1 VSADDRG
8 GVLLPELR
16 AQLASALG
24 KEPVGWRTPHTGLSP
39 ATRRVVRFA
48 DGSSAFVKAAVD
60 DRTETWLRTEH
71 AIISG
76 VEERSLVPR
85 VLAWIDHG
93 PRPVLVTEDLSGAYW
108 PADQRP
114 VTWKPGQMALLF
126 AALRRLAS
134 LPPPPVPLPGAEQGF
149 EPQWPLLAREA
160 DAFLALGLCG
170 QDWFRD
176 AIDSLTAAEA
186 SVPLA
191 GDSLVHDDV
200 RSDNVC
206 FLGDRVVLVDWGG
219 ALRGNH
225 EHDLANALSTLP
237 LEGGP
242 EPFEVLPGGGSWAA
256 YLAGRAASRAC
267 RDTEAPEWLRR
278 VLRRI
283 AAICLDWAAHSL
295 DLPRWT
301 GVPWRAIE

>member
-1 VSADDRG
+1 MAALRG
-8 GVLLPELR
+8 GVALPELH
-16 AQLASALG
+16 AQLAAALG
-24 KEPVGWRTPHTGLSP
+24 KEPAAWRRPHTGLSP
-39 ATRRVVRFA
+39 ATRLVVRFA

-60 DRTETWLRTEH
+60 DRTEAWLRTEQ
-71 AIISG
+71 AVIASIAD
-76 VEERSLVPR
+76 RSLVPR
-85 VLAWIDHG
+85 VLAWIDDG
-93 PRPVLVTEDLSGAYW
+93 QRPALVTEDLSEAYW
-108 PADQRP
+108 PADQNP
-114 VTWKPGQMALLF
+114 VTWKPGQILLLL
-126 AALRRLAS
+126 AGLRRLAE
-134 LPPPPVPLPGAEQGF
+134 LPPPARLPAAEQGV
-149 EPQWPLLAREA
+149 EPRWPSLARDA

-170 QDWFRD
+170 EAWLRE
-176 AIDSLTAAEA
+176 AIDGLTAAEA

-206 FLGDRVVLVDWGG
+206 FAGDRVVLVDWGG

-225 EHDLANALSTLP
+225 EHDLASALSTLP

-256 YLAGRAASRAC
+256 YLAARAASRAC

-283 AAICLDWAAHSL
+283 AAICLEWAARSL

-301 GVPWRAIE
+301 GVHWRAIG